1 MSTSGEASLV
11 AVVARGVRAA
21 TAVARAW
28 DRGDA
33 VAPVDPDTPPPQLR
47 ARLEQLRA
55 THVDEGDGPRR
66 LTGGRPVPA
75 PVGAVV
81 ATSGTTG
88 RPKAV
93 QLDHTA
99 LAASARA
106 VHVAIGLAPDDEWL
120 CCLPLHA
127 IAGLAILA
135 RSRTVG
141 APVVVH
147 DRFAVDA
154 VARAPGE
161 GVTLVS
167 LVPTMLRRLLAES
180 APVERFRTV
189 LLGGGPAPRDL
200 VDASTGRGAHVATTY
215 GQTETGGGCVHDGH
229 SLPGVEVRLD
239 EQREILVRG
248 PVLMRGYHR
257 DKVATARAFTPD
269 GWLRTGDVGAI
280 DTHGRLHVVDR
291 LRDLVITGGV
301 NVSPTAVERVLLE
314 HPAVVDVC
322 VTGADDPE
330 WGERVVAYV
339 VPIDARTPPSLES
352 LRAFGR
358 HRLVAAELPR
368 EVRLV
373 AAIPRTTGGKPRRAE
388 LRDAEQSGPRGTP

>member
-33 VAPVDPDTPPPQLR
+33 VAPLDPDTPPPQLR

-88 RPKAV
+88 QPKAV

-106 VHVAIGLAPDDEWL
+106 VHAAIGLAPDDEWL

-141 APVVVH
+141 APVVVQDH
-147 DRFAVDA
+147 FAVDA
-154 VARAPGE
+154 VARASGE

-257 DKVATARAFTPD
+257 DKVATARAFTRD

-339 VPIDARTPPSLES
+339 VPVDARTPPSLES

-373 AAIPRTTGGKPRRAE
+373 PAIPRTTGGKPRRAE